1 MLLRACLRQKRW
13 FEHQKGCV
21 LCQFW
26 EGVIMAFRPNELSDK
41 KIRKQSNAS
50 HILAD
55 EVATLVKCA
64 AFLLKTL
71 PDILSALSFFVILE

>member
-1 MLLRACLRQKRW
+1 MLLRANLCQKRW
-13 FEHQKGCV
+13 FGHQKGCV
-21 LCQFW
+21 LYSFW
-26 EGVIMAFRPNELSDK
+26 EGVIMVFHYNELIDK
-41 KIRKQSNAS
+41 KIRKWSNAS

-55 EVATLVKCA
+55 EVAALLKCA

>member
-1 MLLRACLRQKRW
+1 MLLRAYLHQKWR
-13 FEHQKGCV
+13 FEHQKGRV
-21 LCQFW
+21 LCSFL
-26 EGVIMAFRPNELSDK
+26 EDVIMAFHYNKLIDK
-41 KIRKQSNAS
+41 KIRKLSNAS

-55 EVATLVKCA
+55 EVVALVKRA

>member
-1 MLLRACLRQKRW
+1 MLLRAYLYQKWR
-13 FEHQKGCV
+13 FEHQKGRV
-21 LCQFW
+21 LCSFW
-26 EGVIMAFRPNELSDK
+26 EDVIMASHYNELIDR
-41 KIRKQSNAS
+41 KIRKWSNAS

-55 EVATLVKCA
+55 EIAALLKCA

>member
-1 MLLRACLRQKRW
+1 
-13 FEHQKGCV
+13 
-21 LCQFW
+21 
-26 EGVIMAFRPNELSDK
+26 MAFRPNELSDK

>member
-1 MLLRACLRQKRW
+1 MFLRAN
-13 FEHQKGCV
+13 
-21 LCQFW
+21 LCQKTVVWASKRLCFMTFL
-26 EGVIMAFRPNELSDK
+26 EDVIMAFHYNELIDK
-41 KIRKQSNAS
+41 KIRKWSNAS

-55 EVATLVKCA
+55 EIAALLKCA

>member
-1 MLLRACLRQKRW
+1 MDFCS
-13 FEHQKGCV
+13 
-21 LCQFW
+21 
-26 EGVIMAFRPNELSDK
+26 NELSSK
-41 KIRKQSNAS
+41 EIRKPSNAS

-71 PDILSALSFFVILE
+71 SDILSALSFFVILE